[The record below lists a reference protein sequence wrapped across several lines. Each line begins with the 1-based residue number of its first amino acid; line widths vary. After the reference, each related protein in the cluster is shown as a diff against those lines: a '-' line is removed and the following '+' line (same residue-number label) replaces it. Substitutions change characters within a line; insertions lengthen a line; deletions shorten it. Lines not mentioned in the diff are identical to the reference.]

1 MKVKYIGFGGYMEVP
16 CYQDENGKIYFDENN
31 GRNGLNLYTG
41 AYMDCGEICGEPCS
55 RVTEPVECE
64 NPFVRSPKE
73 REYMLLNRLQL
84 DCKYYINCAGKCR
97 SSSLWS
103 EKESLEIAVQ
113 KFDELASLKNGMSV
127 EWLID
132 RMATKTEREGE
143 SMKLSESDKS
153 YFKKCGYLDQD
164 IPQIEKAIE
173 VMQYEDENDKKVS
186 RKYVLD
192 NMDRETWLS
201 GIGRAAFHWSAAR
214 ETKDGKTIFFDA
226 RKLFK

>member
-1 MKVKYIGFGGYMEVP
+1 MKRKTY
-16 CYQDENGKIYFDENN
+16 NN
-31 GRNGLNLYTG
+31 VL
-41 AYMDCGEICGEPCS
+41 
-55 RVTEPVECE
+55 
-64 NPFVRSPKE
+64 K
-73 REYMLLNRLQL
+73 
-84 DCKYYINCAGKCR
+84 AGK
-97 SSSLWS
+97 LIQAKGYT

-132 RMATKTEREGE
+132 RMATKTERESE
-143 SMKLSESDKS
+143 SMKLSESDKN

-173 VMQYEDENDKKVS
+173 VI
-186 RKYVLD
+186 
-192 NMDRETWLS
+192 WLS
-201 GIGRAAFHWSAAR
+201 GIGRAAFHWSATR